1 MRDPVCELTSIKKE
15 WCAHCRGKS
24 LTDEEQDAKDL
35 DDMIARFANEGNPN
49 RPAKQG

>member
-1 MRDPVCELTSIKKE
+1 MPDPRCELTGIKKD

-35 DDMIARFANEGNPN
+35 DDMIARLARDTPGSVPGN
-49 RPAKQG
+49 